1 VLLHVQHRS
10 IQQLNE
16 NGNIPWSTV
25 FSQQIDT
32 INQDLIDLLRNFVE
46 QEDEVSD
53 DDEDSQG
60 EIEEEDHYEEY
71 RYDWMH
77 LAEMGLNTKI
87 NSNSDLGTRD
97 MDRNHNWTTDA
108 QQNYSNDDIANVSDF
123 MRQASINGQNKAKE
137 KDNDSVNYQQLN
149 EN

>member
-1 VLLHVQHRS
+1 M
-10 IQQLNE
+10 
-16 NGNIPWSTV
+16 
-25 FSQQIDT
+25 
-32 INQDLIDLLRNFVE
+32 E

-137 KDNDSVNYQQLN
+137 KDNDSVDY
-149 EN
+149 